1 MAIAGGLIS
10 IGQHFSHNFFMCI
23 WVLLSEWFEYT
34 YISSWDVNKKIKVVV
49 LHLQSLWKTGLALWA
64 FGDVGSDI
72 YLTYTTYK
80 PVGNL
85 LFKSV
90 NFCALFL
97 ILRHAKRPLCVMKST
112 IILWEALI
120 PQSVRMSPFLLYP
133 QIWKV
138 TLVISISFGGLSEI
152 PRRNQSAL
160 IRWIWFRAESSSMR
174 FLWLLHRVSDRSL
187 WSVETLNQIIGT
199 LKGK

>member
-138 TLVISISFGGLSEI
+138 TLVNPSYFYFIWGFIWDPQEKSISPYPMNLVQSWELVNAI
-152 PRRNQSAL
+152 PVAT
-160 IRWIWFRAESSSMR
+160 SSC
-174 FLWLLHRVSDRSL
+174 L
-187 WSVETLNQIIGT
+187 WSLSLVSWDIKSNH
-199 LKGK
+199 